1 MSRMTTT
8 ESESQHSF
16 NVIGNQRSSVVGNEK
31 SIGFT
36 VGFENAA
43 MGLAFW
49 TFCRIFPPLCSKN
62 CSADGVSQA
71 FVFDTI
77 GVFTSASESVKQK
90 DAEKVKM
97 ARKVSEDTV
106 KFDKIVHQRIQ
117 PKWFEKGMD
126 KTLFK

>member
-43 MGLAFW
+43 MGLGKDGIVPERLQNRA
-49 TFCRIFPPLCSKN
+49 RSK
-62 CSADGVSQA
+62 Q
-71 FVFDTI
+71 TI
-77 GVFTSASESVKQK
+77 LSKEDLDEKQRLAAERKRQK